1 MRSKVFNY
9 KLIVILSIIF
19 MLILFIKSYFGCK
32 VTEDYGFDC
41 GYDIDGKSVSSTDY
55 IDFPSFIRQEAKYT
69 CINRTGY
76 KICIFDSVNGFV
88 EFEQGSMVL
97 SGRPLLFFVAKPAN
111 IMEGNKFSGEFSI
124 QECGGN
130 ATATYYIEENYE
142 NKILCDYKLKL

>member
-19 MLILFIKSYFGCK
+19 MLIFFIKSYFGCK
-32 VTEDYGFDC
+32 VTENYGFDC
-41 GYDIDGKSVSSTDY
+41 GYDIDGKSVSSTNY
-55 IDFPSFIRQEAKYT
+55 IEFPSFIKQEAKYI

-88 EFEQGSMVL
+88 EFEQGSMIL
-97 SGRPLLFFVAKPAN
+97 SGRPLLFFVAEPAN
-111 IMEGNKFSGEFSI
+111 MEGNKFSGEFSI

-142 NKILCDYKLKL
+142 NTVLCDYKLIL